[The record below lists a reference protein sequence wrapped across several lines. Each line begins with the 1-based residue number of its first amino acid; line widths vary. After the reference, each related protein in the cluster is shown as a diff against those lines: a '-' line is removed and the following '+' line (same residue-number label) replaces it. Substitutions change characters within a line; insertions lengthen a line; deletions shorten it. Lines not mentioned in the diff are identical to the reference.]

1 MMTTWSAIP
10 VLGRVFEEGLRS
22 TPRESEGA
30 TFSVPADVFEK
41 DNEFSFQL
49 DVPGVKIE
57 DLQITLTDR
66 VLAVRGV
73 RHFEAEESDT
83 GRRGRPS
90 RPFAVSYEL
99 PEGIDGENLTAGLA
113 DGVLTVRVPKQP
125 KMQPRKISIG
135 GRMDR
140 GHVRE

>member
-22 TPRESEGA
+22 TPWGSECA
-30 TFSVPADVFEK
+30 TSSIPADIFEK
-41 DNEFSFQL
+41 DNEFTFQL
-49 DVPGVKIE
+49 DVPGVKSE

-73 RHFEAEESDT
+73 RHFEAQESDT
-83 GRRGRPS
+83 RTRGRPS

-125 KMQPRKISIG
+125 RMQPRKIAIG
-135 GRMDR
+135 SRMDR
-140 GHVRE
+140 EQVRE

>member
-10 VLGRVFEEGLRS
+10 VLECVFEEGLRS
-22 TPRESEGA
+22 TPKGSQGA
-30 TFSVPADVFEK
+30 TFSVPADIFEK
-41 DNEFSFQL
+41 ENEFTFQL
-49 DVPGVKIE
+49 DVPGVKIK

-73 RHFEAEESDT
+73 RHLGEEESDT
-83 GRRGRPS
+83 VTRGRPS

-125 KMQPRKISIG
+125 KMQPRKIAIG
-135 GRMDR
+135 GRMD
-140 GHVRE
+140 GEHVRE

>member
-22 TPRESEGA
+22 TPRGSEGA
-30 TFSVPADVFEK
+30 TSSVPADIFEK
-41 DNEFSFQL
+41 DNEFTFQL

-83 GRRGRPS
+83 GTPGRPS

-99 PEGIDGENLTAGLA
+99 PEGIDGENPTAGLA

-125 KMQPRKISIG
+125 KMQPRKIPIG
-135 GRMDR
+135 TRTAGE
-140 GHVRE
+140 HLRE

>member
-1 MMTTWSAIP
+1 MMTTSSAIP

-22 TPRESEGA
+22 TSRGSEGA
-30 TFSVPADVFEK
+30 TSSIPADIFEK
-41 DNEFSFQL
+41 DNEFTFQL

-83 GRRGRPS
+83 GTRGRHS
-90 RPFAVSYEL
+90 RPLAVSYEL

-125 KMQPRKISIG
+125 KMQPRKIAIAS
-135 GRMDR
+135 RMD
-140 GHVRE
+140 GEQVRE

>member
-1 MMTTWSAIP
+1 MMTKWSAIP

-22 TPRESEGA
+22 SPWGFEGA
-30 TFSVPADVFEK
+30 TSAVPADIFET
-41 DNEFSFQL
+41 DSEYTFQL

-73 RHFEAEESDT
+73 RHFEAEKSDKGT
-83 GRRGRPS
+83 RGRPS

-99 PEGIDGENLTAGLA
+99 PEGIDGENLTAGLS

-125 KMQPRKISIG
+125 KMQPRKIAIG
-135 GRMDR
+135 SRTDGE
-140 GHVRE
+140 HVRE